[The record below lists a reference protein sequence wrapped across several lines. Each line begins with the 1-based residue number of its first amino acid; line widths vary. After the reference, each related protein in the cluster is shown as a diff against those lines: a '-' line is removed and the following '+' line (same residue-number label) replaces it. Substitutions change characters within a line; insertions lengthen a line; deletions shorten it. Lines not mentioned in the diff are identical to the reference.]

1 MNVPFGD
8 LTREVK
14 PLRPAIDEAIGRV
27 VDSGWF
33 ILGPEVEAFEDE
45 FSAWLRIPH
54 AVGVASGTEA
64 ITLALMALG
73 VGKDDQVITVA
84 NTCVPTAV
92 GIAGSGATVRLAD
105 CDPETLMLMPDAV
118 EDAITSKTR
127 AIVPVHLYG
136 SGADMVRLREIA
148 DRHGLLI
155 VEDCAQAAGT
165 QIYEKSAGWYGDAA
179 AFSFYPTKNLGAYG
193 DGGCVVTSNPETAEN
208 LRAIRNYG
216 YQQRDYSVRL
226 GLNSRLDPM
235 QAAILRTKL
244 PHVAGWNEQRSTIAQ
259 RYTEA
264 FSGRG
269 IGMPVTPEY
278 IENCC
283 HLFPLLVEDR
293 DQARQRLQEK
303 GVQTQVHYPT
313 PLHLQPALNDL
324 GYTIG
329 DFPNAEWACSH
340 VLTLP
345 MFPQLEDQEVEWV
358 VESVIKTLLDL
369 KSTGVHTA
377 ND

>member
-14 PLRPAIDEAIGRV
+14 PLRTAIDEALGRV

-33 ILGPEVEAFEDE
+33 ILGPEVEAFENE
-45 FSAWLRIPH
+45 FSAWLEIPH

-73 VGKDDQVITVA
+73 VGKDDEVITVA

-105 CDPETLMLMPDAV
+105 CDPYTLMLMPDAV
-118 EDAITSKTR
+118 EEAITSRTR

-136 SGADMVRLREIA
+136 GGADMVRLREIA
-148 DRHGLLI
+148 DHHGLLI
-155 VEDCAQAAGT
+155 VEDCAQSAGT
-165 QIYEKSAGWYGDAA
+165 QINEKSAGWYGDAA

-193 DGGCVVTSNPETAEN
+193 DGGCVVTGNPEVAEN

-216 YQQRDYSVRL
+216 YEQRDYSVRL

-235 QAAILRTKL
+235 QAAILRIKL
-244 PHVAGWNEQRSTIAQ
+244 PQVNEWNRQRSAIAL
-259 RYTEA
+259 RYTNE
-264 FSGRG
+264 FSVQH
-269 IGMPVTPEY
+269 IGMPLTPEY
-278 IENCC
+278 IQNCN

-293 DQARQRLQEK
+293 DEVRQQLQQE

-313 PLHLQPALNDL
+313 PLHLQPALADL
-324 GYTIG
+324 GYKLG
-329 DFPNAEWACSH
+329 DFPNAEWACNH

-345 MFPQLEDQEVEWV
+345 MFPQLADQEVDWV
-358 VESVIKTLLDL
+358 VDAVIKTLSGSKPAGAL
-369 KSTGVHTA
+369 KAHG
-377 ND
+377 

>member
-8 LTREVK
+8 LTRECE
-14 PLRPAIDEAIGRV
+14 PLRSEIYEAIGRV
-27 VDSGWF
+27 VSSGWF
-33 ILGPEVEAFEDE
+33 ILGPEVEAFEEE
-45 FSAWLRIPH
+45 FSSWLGIPH

-73 VGKDDQVITVA
+73 VGKNDEVITVA

-92 GIAGSGATVRLAD
+92 GISGSGATVRLAD
-105 CDPETLMLMPDAV
+105 CDPETLMLMPESV
-118 EDAITSKTR
+118 EKAITSKTR

-136 SGADMVRLREIA
+136 SGADTVRLREIA
-148 DRHGLLI
+148 DRHGLLM

-165 QIYEKSAGWYGDAA
+165 KIYEKSAGFLGDAA

-193 DGGCVVTSNPETAEN
+193 DGGCVVTGNPETAEN
-208 LRAIRNYG
+208 LRTIRNYG

-244 PHVAGWNEQRSTIAQ
+244 PYVKTWNAQRISIAQ
-259 RYTEA
+259 QYANE
-264 FSGRG
+264 FSDRS
-269 IGMPVTPEY
+269 IRMPITPEY
-278 IENCC
+278 IENCF
-283 HLFPLLVEDR
+283 HLFPLLVEER
-293 DQARQRLQEK
+293 DEVRQRLKEE
-303 GVQTQVHYPT
+303 GVQSQIHYPT
-313 PLHLQPALNDL
+313 PLHLQPALANP
-324 GYTIG
+324 GYAAG

-345 MFPQLEDQEVEWV
+345 MFPQLEAPEIEWV
-358 VESVIKTLLDL
+358 VESVIKILLDSKL
-369 KSTGVHTA
+369 ARVQTA
-377 ND
+377 YE